1 MASLD
6 EKVDAVIL
14 EINSLHDACSR
25 TNWAQINRQGFTFEL
40 EQCLSRS
47 KSIYLKLD
55 ETNREIKLLL
65 EKGAPSLDEFLSEA
79 ARELTVIE
87 ANLSMEKK
95 KKLRQELVNE
105 HEAEEVPELYS
116 SLQQKII
123 SLSLKMRYNADK
135 ERNFLIARKSP
146 FVKRASASKN
156 LLEALQKKE
165 DELNEMQAKNIELK
179 RKTYFGLV
187 LEKSVAE
194 MEQELHEMDKR
205 LSESVASTK
214 KSLKTHLA
222 QINYVEGSFAELSKQ
237 VEDIEAVH
245 AGFVEKS
252 VELLRELKKE
262 TDFAR
267 KLALEIEH
275 ETMEKRSAYT
285 KELLSLE
292 EKKVAIEEK
301 LKEKYE
307 KDVLEMKKQLEEKNI
322 ALKNAHKLIERLE
335 DEVKGKSK

>member
-1 MASLD
+1 
-6 EKVDAVIL
+6 
-14 EINSLHDACSR
+14 
-25 TNWAQINRQGFTFEL
+25 
-40 EQCLSRS
+40 
-47 KSIYLKLD
+47 
-55 ETNREIKLLL
+55 
-65 EKGAPSLDEFLSEA
+65 
-79 ARELTVIE
+79 
-87 ANLSMEKK
+87 
-95 KKLRQELVNE
+95 
-105 HEAEEVPELYS
+105 
-116 SLQQKII
+116 
-123 SLSLKMRYNADK
+123 MRYNADK